1 MFESA
6 GSLRKKLWEVDDGV
20 TAWNFRLFLCCYLM
34 LLIEVV
40 KTVEQGL

>member
-6 GSLRKKLWEVDDGV
+6 GSLRQKLWEVDDGV
-20 TAWNFRLFLCCYLM
+20 TAWNFRLFLFCYLM